1 MPAGWDLLPLSKP
14 IILPMTTDKTIL
26 TTISIFDNP
35 RLVAVMI
42 ISGSVNEYNTIKIS
56 GSMKTVNNPYAT

>member
-42 ISGSVNEYNTIKIS
+42 ISLL
-56 GSMKTVNNPYAT
+56 YAPVFV